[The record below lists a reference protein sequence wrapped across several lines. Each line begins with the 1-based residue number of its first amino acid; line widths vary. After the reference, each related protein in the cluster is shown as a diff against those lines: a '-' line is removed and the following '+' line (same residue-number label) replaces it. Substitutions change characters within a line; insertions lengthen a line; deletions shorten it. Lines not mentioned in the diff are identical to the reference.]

1 MSTESIEA
9 SDVVTSAS
17 ATGDVSVETTPHT
30 DQRTGGP
37 AMGQRILDIRNFSVD
52 YGWGESAVRA
62 VNSVDL
68 HLDRSKVL
76 GIAGESGSG
85 KSTLVYGFTRLLR
98 APGVI
103 SGGEALFNRG
113 PSEDGTDDIIDLVTA
128 SEKELR
134 SVRWSNISVV
144 LQSALSA
151 LNPVVRIGKQFE
163 QVLKTHRHEMSRA
176 DRHARQVEL
185 LALVGLNEDRL
196 RRYPHE
202 LSGGQRQRVMIA
214 LALALDPQLVIM
226 DEPTTALD
234 VVTQREIIS
243 KLYELRSRFGFAMIF
258 ITHDLSLLVEL
269 ADEIVVMYGGEMV
282 ERASAQA
289 LYDTPRH
296 PYTLGLLNSFP
307 PMHGVRTELT
317 GIPGSPPDLT
327 ALPTGCNFH
336 PRCPYAMD
344 RCLQESPTL
353 VELGDDGRS
362 VACWL
367 HSGDPGVVVPVELS
381 RTGMGTREPAPLPVK
396 EALS

>member
-1 MSTESIEA
+1 MSTESIEV
-9 SDVVTSAS
+9 DGVVTSANETS
-17 ATGDVSVETTPHT
+17 DVSVVTTPHT
-30 DQRTGGP
+30 DQRTDGP

-52 YGWGESAVRA
+52 YGWGETAVRA

-68 HLDRSKVL
+68 HLNRSTVL

-98 APGVI
+98 SPGVI
-103 SGGEALFNRG
+103 VGGEALFNLG
-113 PSEDGTDDIIDLVTA
+113 PSEDGTDNVVDLITA

-134 SVRWSNISVV
+134 KVRWSNISIV

-151 LNPVVRIGKQFE
+151 MNPVLRVGAQFE
-163 QVLKTHRHEMSRA
+163 QLLKAHRREMSKA
-176 DRHARQVEL
+176 DRHARTVEL

-269 ADEIVVMYGGEMV
+269 ADEIVVMYAGEMV
-282 ERASAQA
+282 ERAGAQA

-307 PMHGVRTELT
+307 PMHGARTELT
-317 GIPGSPPDLT
+317 GIPGSPPDL
-327 ALPTGCNFH
+327 AQLPAGCNFH

-344 RCLQESPTL
+344 RCLKESPSL
-353 VELGDDGRS
+353 VDLGEEGRS

-367 HSGDPGVVVPVELS
+367 HSGDEGVVVPVELR
-381 RTGMGTREPAPLPVK
+381 RTGKGKREPVPMPVK
-396 EALS
+396 EDVS

>member
-1 MSTESIEA
+1 MS
-9 SDVVTSAS
+9 
-17 ATGDVSVETTPHT
+17 DVSVEVRPTKETTMEGRVT
-30 DQRTGGP
+30 
-37 AMGQRILDIRNFSVD
+37 GQRILDLRHFSVD

-62 VNSVDL
+62 VNDVTM
-68 HLDRSKVL
+68 HVDRSTVL

-103 SGGEALFNRG
+103 AGGEALFNLG
-113 PSEDGTDDIIDLVTA
+113 DEGAATENIIDLVTA
-128 SEKELR
+128 SERELR
-134 SVRWSNISVV
+134 NVRWSNFSIV

-151 LNPVVRIGKQFE
+151 LNPVLRVEAQFE
-163 QVLKTHRHEMSRA
+163 QVLKAHRRDMSKSQRRDRA
-176 DRHARQVEL
+176 VEL

-196 RRYPHE
+196 RRFPHE

-214 LALALDPQLVIM
+214 LALTLDPSLVIM

-234 VVTQREIIS
+234 VVTQREIIGN
-243 KLYELRSRFGFAMIF
+243 LFELRSKFGFAMIF

-269 ADEIVVMYGGEMV
+269 ADEIAVMYAGAVV

-307 PMHGVRTELT
+307 PMHGKRTELV
-317 GIPGSPPDLT
+317 GIPGSPPDLSDM
-327 ALPTGCNFH
+327 PEGCSFH
-336 PRCPYAMD
+336 PRCPYAMELCT
-344 RCLQESPTL
+344 RATPPL
-353 VELGDDGRS
+353 VEVGNESRF

-367 HSGDPGVVVPVELS
+367 HAGGEGVVVPLELGRVES
-381 RTGMGTREPAPLPVK
+381 RRIPVSGPDGAK
-396 EALS
+396 GIS

>member
-1 MSTESIEA
+1 MSTESIEVGA
-9 SDVVTSAS
+9 VTSANETS
-17 ATGDVSVETTPHT
+17 DVSVVTTPHT

-37 AMGQRILDIRNFSVD
+37 AMGQRILDVRNFSVD

-62 VNSVDL
+62 VNKVDL
-68 HLDRSKVL
+68 HLNRSTVL

-103 SGGEALFNRG
+103 ADGEALFNLG
-113 PSEDGTDDIIDLVTA
+113 PSEDGSDNIIDLVTA

-151 LNPVVRIGKQFE
+151 LNPVLRVGTQFE
-163 QVLKTHRHEMSRA
+163 QVLKTHRRDMSKVNRRA
-176 DRHARQVEL
+176 RTVEL

-269 ADEIVVMYGGEMV
+269 ADEIVVMYAGEIV

-307 PMHGVRTELT
+307 PMHGARTELT

-327 ALPTGCNFH
+327 HLPTGCSFH

-344 RCLQESPTL
+344 RCLKESPSL
-353 VELGDDGRS
+353 VDVGEDGRS

-367 HSGDPGVVVPVELS
+367 HSGDEGVVVPVELR
-381 RTGMGTREPAPLPVK
+381 RTGMGKREPAPMPVK
-396 EALS
+396 GVVS

>member
-1 MSTESIEA
+1 MSTESMEVG
-9 SDVVTSAS
+9 VVTSATQTS
-17 ATGDVSVETTPHT
+17 DVSVETTPLA
-30 DQRTGGP
+30 DQRTDGP
-37 AMGQRILDIRNFSVD
+37 AMGQRILDIRNFSID
-52 YGWGESAVRA
+52 YGWGDGAVRA

-98 APGVI
+98 APGMIV
-103 SGGEALFNRG
+103 GGEALFNIG
-113 PSEDGTDDIIDLVTA
+113 PGEDGTDTIIDLVTA

-134 SVRWSNISVV
+134 KVRWSNVSVV

-151 LNPVVRIGKQFE
+151 LNPVLRVGKLFE
-163 QVLKTHRHEMSRA
+163 QVLKTHRRDMSKA
-176 DRHARQVEL
+176 DRRARTVEL

-214 LALALDPQLVIM
+214 LALALDPDLVIM

-269 ADEIVVMYGGEMV
+269 ADEIVVMYAGEMV

-307 PMHGVRTELT
+307 PMHGARTELT
-317 GIPGSPPDLT
+317 GIPGSPPDLNN
-327 ALPTGCNFH
+327 LPTGCSFH
-336 PRCPYAMD
+336 PRCPFAMD
-344 RCLQESPTL
+344 RCLRESPTL
-353 VELGDDGRS
+353 VDLGEDGRS

-367 HSGDPGVVVPVELS
+367 HSGDEGVVVPVELS
-381 RTGMGTREPAPLPVK
+381 RTGKGKREPAPMPVK
-396 EALS
+396 VVES